1 MQSVSPR
8 SLFPVVCGADT
19 YGSALFFHKRRWM
32 FESEVS
38 SLKTNGPSAK
48 VELGKSQKFRFHSKQ
63 IVPYLFIAPA
73 VILFAIFMLYPIIYS
88 FVLSFQT
95 NDGGQFVFAGLDNY
109 MRLFKDE
116 IFIKALKNT
125 FLILIIQVP
134 IMLFLALVLATCLNS
149 ALLKLKGFFR
159 VSFFLPAVTSLVA
172 YSIIFSIM
180 MMGDGIINKFL
191 MSIGLDAVPWLS
203 HPVWAKVALIIA
215 MTWRWV
221 GYNMVIY
228 LAAMQN
234 ISEELYEA
242 ASIDGASKIRQ
253 FFSITIPQLKPV
265 ILFTAILSTIGTLQL
280 FDEPYTL
287 TKGGPSD
294 ATLTIGMYLY
304 QTGFRYFDFS
314 YASTI
319 AYVIVVLI
327 AILSFIQFKISGDE
341 R

>member
-1 MQSVSPR
+1 MV
-8 SLFPVVCGADT
+8 
-19 YGSALFFHKRRWM
+19 
-32 FESEVS
+32 EVNS
-38 SLKTNGPSAK
+38 MTPK
-48 VELGKSQKFRFHSKQ
+48 VEGHTKMKKHVWKKK
-63 IVPYLFIAPA
+63 IVPYIFIAPS
-73 VILFAIFMLYPIIYS
+73 VILFSIFMLYPIGYS
-88 FVLSFQT
+88 FVMSFQT
-95 NDGGQFVFAGLDNY
+95 SAGGEMTFNGLENY
-109 MRLFKDE
+109 KRLFNDD
-116 IFIKALKNT
+116 IFLKALKNT
-125 FLILIIQVP
+125 FIILAVQVP
-134 IMLFLALVLATCLNS
+134 MMLFLALILAVLLHS
-149 ALLKLKGFFR
+149 SLLKWKAMFR

-180 MMGDGIINKFL
+180 LMNDGL
-191 MSIGLDAVPWLS
+191 MNQLLEWIGISSIPWLS
-203 HPVWAKVALIIA
+203 HPFWAKVSLILA

-228 LAAMQN
+228 LAALQN
-234 ISEELYEA
+234 ISEDLYEA
-242 ASIDGASKIRQ
+242 ASIDGASKVRQ

-294 ATLTIGMYLY
+294 ETLTIGMYLY
-304 QTGFRYFDFS
+304 QTGFRYFDFG

-327 AILSFIQFKISGDE
+327 AILSFIQFKVSGDE

>member
-1 MQSVSPR
+1 MFEQSKPLIPSTETDKP
-8 SLFPVVCGADT
+8 
-19 YGSALFFHKRRWM
+19 KRRY
-32 FESEVS
+32 
-38 SLKTNGPSAK
+38 GQAK
-48 VELGKSQKFRFHSKQ
+48 KLT
-63 IVPYLFIAPA
+63 PYIFIAPA
-73 VILFAIFMLYPIIYS
+73 LILFAVFTVYPIVYS
-88 FVLSFQT
+88 FALSFQT
-95 NDGGQFVFAGLDNY
+95 NDGGEFVFTGLDNY
-109 MRLFKDE
+109 KRLFHDE
-116 IFIKALKNT
+116 IFIKSLKNT
-125 FLILIIQVP
+125 FIILSIQVP
-134 IMLFLALVLATCLNS
+134 IMLFLALILATFLNS
-149 ALLKLKGFFR
+149 ALLKFKGFFR
-159 VSFFLPAVTSLVA
+159 VSYFLPAVTSLVA

-180 MMGDGIINKFL
+180 MMGDGVVNRFFNAIGID
-191 MSIGLDAVPWLS
+191 SIPWLS
-203 HPVWAKVALIIA
+203 HPVWAKVALILA
-215 MTWRWV
+215 MTWRWT

-242 ASIDGASKIRQ
+242 ASIDGANKIRQ

-294 ATLTIGMYLY
+294 STLTIGMYLY
-304 QTGFRYFDFS
+304 QTGFRYFDFG

-341 R
+341 K